1 MCKES
6 FVQREVCP
14 KRVLSKESF
23 VPRGFCPK
31 RVLCKC
37 KDQVHTQISE
47 RKKIKIKIKIKQQAE
62 AQGGTP
68 EEAAQEEGGELFAR
82 KRRR

>member
-1 MCKES
+1 
-6 FVQREVCP
+6 VRE
-14 KRVLSKESF
+14 
-23 VPRGFCPK
+23 
-31 RVLCKC
+31 
-37 KDQVHTQISE
+37 
-47 RKKIKIKIKIKQQAE
+47 KKIKIKIKIKQQAE